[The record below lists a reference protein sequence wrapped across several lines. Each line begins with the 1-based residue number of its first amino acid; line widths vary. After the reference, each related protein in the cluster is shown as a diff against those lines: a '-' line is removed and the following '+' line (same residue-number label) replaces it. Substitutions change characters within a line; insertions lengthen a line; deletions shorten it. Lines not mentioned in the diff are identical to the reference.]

1 MQAEGRSVL
10 RWGRAAATIQ
20 GRCPAVCEKMNV
32 SLSIA
37 FPETET
43 WQPFSCCVIL
53 QVAGIVSWKSQENFD
68 SCCLV
73 AQREIVGQE
82 LRVKKSRIV
91 FSLWL
96 LTNHPAF
103 VICAGKLDVT
113 LSFSSFQ
120 GISSCRKYHIDR
132 SLELTSMASAAKW
145 RCEMTW
151 ADGGECSSTVIPA
164 MTAWQLE
171 LVSNSVLARYICFL
185 CKRKFTSAAL
195 LTKHKWV
202 SQICDWRESI
212 LVHGSWRGGVS
223 VWRGKRWSK
232 PEFGCDQREVSFLV
246 WVWVT
251 NMCGVP

>member
-10 RWGRAAATIQ
+10 WWGRDAATIQ

-32 SLSIA
+32 RLSIA
-37 FPETET
+37 FPEMET

-53 QVAGIVSWKSQENFD
+53 QVAGIVSWKSPEFWLML
-68 SCCLV
+68 LV
-73 AQREIVGQE
+73 AQLGLVGQE

-103 VICAGKLDVT
+103 AICAGKLDVT
-113 LSFSSFQ
+113 RSFSSFQ
-120 GISSCRKYHIDR
+120 GISSCRKHHIDR
-132 SLELTSMASAAKW
+132 SLELTTMASAAKW

-195 LTKHKWV
+195 LTKHKWG
-202 SQICDWRESI
+202 SQICDRRESI
-212 LVHGSWRGGVS
+212 LVERGGPCLEGE
-223 VWRGKRWSK
+223 RLSK